1 MKPFLCVSEVAVLMN
16 FYLLFS
22 LIMPVYTTDVLGVNE
37 GDWASY
43 EVVSAWHS
51 DIPGDTVPQY
61 AVDMN
66 HTEWRL
72 SVEEILGVDRIRLNV
87 TKYLRNGTQIEIYE
101 GSVSRNSSDL
111 KMWVVRKNLEYG
123 DLVYDEEEV
132 MVNDT
137 QHREFVG
144 AIRSTVY
151 AWFRH
156 LETDGSVSAY
166 AVFWDRETGILCGMV
181 FQYSR
186 ARDDKASIMRTRIN
200 IVETSLWEPSS
211 DDFWFLGLGVII
223 LVLVLAIS
231 VFVWKGGKSRRRKTR
246 KRSS

>member
-1 MKPFLCVSEVAVLMN
+1 MKPFLCVSEVAVLMT
-16 FYLLFS
+16 FCLLFS
-22 LIMPVYTTDVLGVNE
+22 FVMPVYVAAVLGVNQ

-51 DIPGDTVPQY
+51 EIPGDTVPQY

-72 SVEEILGVDRIRLNV
+72 LVKEILGVDRIRLNV
-87 TKYLRNGTQIEIYE
+87 TKYLQNGTQIEIYE

-111 KMWVVRKNLEYG
+111 KMWVVRKDLEYG
-123 DLVYDEEEV
+123 DPVYDEEEV

-137 QHREFVG
+137 QRQEFAG
-144 AIRSTVY
+144 AMRSTVY

-156 LETDGSVSAY
+156 LETDGSISAY
-166 AVFWDRETGILCGMV
+166 AVSWDRETGILCGMV

-186 ARDDKASIMRTRIN
+186 VRDDKASIMRARIKV
-200 IVETSLWEPSS
+200 VETSLWEPSG
-211 DDFWFLGLGVII
+211 DNFWFLVLGVII
-223 LVLVLAIS
+223 LILVLVIS
-231 VFVWKGGKSRRRKTR
+231 VFVWKGGESRRRKTR